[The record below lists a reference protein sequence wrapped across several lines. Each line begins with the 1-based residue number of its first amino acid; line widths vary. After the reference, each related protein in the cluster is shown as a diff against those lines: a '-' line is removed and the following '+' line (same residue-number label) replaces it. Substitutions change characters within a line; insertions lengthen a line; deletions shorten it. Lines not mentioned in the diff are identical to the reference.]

1 MICFGLG
8 WRALQKYAAACWLP
22 IQDADN
28 PPASRHHWLRGD
40 IGAVKNQT
48 AHFISIVNWQQL
60 DCASIDL

>member
-22 IQDADN
+22 IQDAGN